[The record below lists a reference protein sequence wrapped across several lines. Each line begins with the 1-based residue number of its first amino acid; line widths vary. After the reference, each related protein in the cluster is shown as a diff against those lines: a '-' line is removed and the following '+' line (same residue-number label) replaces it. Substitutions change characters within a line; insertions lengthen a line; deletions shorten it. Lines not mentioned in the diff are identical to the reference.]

1 MAQLKMERKP
11 IELEMPSLHDE
22 FTIRS
27 YKEGDWKGWVD
38 ACAEGLD
45 TGNWTEQDF
54 HTKML
59 DMEGLVPE
67 GIFFIVDKE
76 GRIAGTATGWVKPDF
91 GYIHMVGMH
100 MDYRGKGLAKALN
113 AKAVQYLL
121 NRGCRRIML
130 DTDDFRI
137 PAIKVYLNLGFLP
150 ILYEPDMK
158 ERWITIMKQIGLHE
172 LEAYEVENGALT
184 MIHC

>member
-11 IELEMPSLHDE
+11 GDLIMPLLNE
-22 FTIRS
+22 AFLIRS
-27 YKEGDWKGWVD
+27 YKEGDWKGWTE

-54 HTKML
+54 QTKML
-59 DMEGLVPE
+59 DMEGLEPD
-67 GIFFIVDKE
+67 GIFFVIDKD
-76 GRIAGTATGWVKPDF
+76 GRIAGTATGWMKPNF

-100 MDYRGKGLAKALN
+100 TDYRGKGLAKALN

-121 NRGCRRIML
+121 EKGCKRIML

-137 PAIKVYLNLGFLP
+137 PAIKVYLYLGFLP
-150 ILYEPDMK
+150 ILYEPDME
-158 ERWITIMKQIGLHE
+158 ERWITIMKQLGLHE
-172 LEAYEVENGALT
+172 LEAYKEENGAIT
-184 MIHC
+184 SIQV